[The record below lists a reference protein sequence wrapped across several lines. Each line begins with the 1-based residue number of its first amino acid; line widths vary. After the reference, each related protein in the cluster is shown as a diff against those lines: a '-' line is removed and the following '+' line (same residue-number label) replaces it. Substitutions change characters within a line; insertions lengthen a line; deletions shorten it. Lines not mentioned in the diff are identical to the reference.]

1 MFRHRCMALPGKPAH
16 LVHRIHAQVEYLDAP
31 KRRRR
36 RFPGGTFPEKPPAD
50 GLSVTL
56 PATALSPLLAVE
68 GAIVVPGIRPPCLLA
83 QSLPEAYRFL
93 APYQSMLLHSL

>member
-1 MFRHRCMALPGKPAH
+1 MVLPGKPAH
-16 LVHRIHAQVEYLDAP
+16 LARRIHAQVEYLDAP

-56 PATALSPLLAVE
+56 PATALSRLPADE
-68 GAIVVPGIRPPCLLA
+68 GAIAVPGIQLPCLLA
-83 QSLPEAYRFL
+83 Q
-93 APYQSMLLHSL
+93 